1 MGSLLEATLIHV
13 ESNQTQWRSK
23 PVVETITLGNLL
35 VTAFFLLEIHSSE

>member
-1 MGSLLEATLIHV
+1 MVSLLEVTLIHV

-23 PVVETITLGNLL
+23 PVVETMALRNLL